1 MTEQPID
8 HERILRVSK
17 LLKAL
22 DLDDK
27 LMALNVLSN
36 ILTIY
41 VQTGRNTSI
50 AIERQEVDGEPGYTV
65 SINGPGLQII
75 IPRAALDSEPEPPL
89 P

>member
-65 SINGPGLQII
+65 AINGPGLQII
-75 IPRAALDSEPEPPL
+75 IPRAALDSEPEPP
-89 P
+89 PQ